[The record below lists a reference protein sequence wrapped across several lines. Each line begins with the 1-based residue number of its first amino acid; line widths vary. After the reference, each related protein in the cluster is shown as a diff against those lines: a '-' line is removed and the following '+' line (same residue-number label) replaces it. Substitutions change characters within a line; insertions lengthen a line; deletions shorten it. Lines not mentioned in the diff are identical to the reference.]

1 MSKTFELFSVIIY
14 YQKLEGEDVQIYLAA
29 KEQSIKALRGK
40 VGKVLDIE
48 SQIKTISKNMAINT
62 KRSEFMETPV
72 SDADVTNGKDLK
84 LFSMTSEDDISAV
97 AVTNKAYQPRFAKQ
111 LLNQMILDFRDF
123 HKECPSVY

>member
-48 SQIKTISKNMAINT
+48 SQIKTISKNMAVNT

>member
-29 KEQSIKALRGK
+29 KEQSIKALKGK

-48 SQIKTISKNMAINT
+48 SQIKTISKNMAVNT

-97 AVTNKAYQPRFAKQ
+97 AVTNKAY
-111 LLNQMILDFRDF
+111 
-123 HKECPSVY
+123 